1 MSLCLAL
8 PPTSASKEQRNLF
21 SVQDGTDLTPAHNS
35 AAQPAVI
42 LAIKAENGIK
52 KNEINRG
59 MMGRQS
65 NGFPHPLVPC
75 CFVHSP
81 LPSLTP
87 LSLMN
92 YHTWMPK
99 APRTGQS
106 CTFARTEHASTCKLD
121 AALAFHIL
129 RGARV
134 VRCRDAAKRDTDPR
148 TVGIFNC
155 RYHRG

>member
-65 NGFPHPLVPC
+65 NGFPHPLVPSS
-75 CFVHSP
+75 HAASSTAPSP
-81 LPSLTP
+81 LLHP
-87 LSLMN
+87 
-92 YHTWMPK
+92 YH
-99 APRTGQS
+99 S
-106 CTFARTEHASTCKLD
+106 
-121 AALAFHIL
+121 
-129 RGARV
+129 
-134 VRCRDAAKRDTDPR
+134 
-148 TVGIFNC
+148 
-155 RYHRG
+155 